1 MSMIYSCLFWLVLG
15 LGVSAIA
22 QDRMP
27 EIPADKLTE
36 AQKKAADE
44 FAAGRGT
51 AVFGPFVP
59 LLRSPEL
66 MLASKAM
73 GDHLRFKNVLPAN
86 LREFAI
92 LITARLWTQQYEWQ
106 GHYPI
111 AIKAGL
117 NPEIAKAVAEG
128 RRPTGMSDD
137 EETVYQFCI
146 EVHHNKSVSDATYAR
161 ALAKFGEPGII
172 DLVGLNGFYTFQA
185 MVLNVARTALPKG
198 SAPALTAF
206 PH

>member
-1 MSMIYSCLFWLVLG
+1 
-15 LGVSAIA
+15 
-22 QDRMP
+22 
-27 EIPADKLTE
+27 
-36 AQKKAADE
+36 
-44 FAAGRGT
+44 
-51 AVFGPFVP
+51 VFGPFVP

-92 LITARLWTQQYEWQ
+92 LITVRLWTQQYEWH

-146 EVHHNKSVSDATYAR
+146 EVPTTRV
-161 ALAKFGEPGII
+161 
-172 DLVGLNGFYTFQA
+172 
-185 MVLNVARTALPKG
+185 
-198 SAPALTAF
+198 
-206 PH
+206 